1 MFFSKWLRLF
11 FVLVLLF
18 FSRNAD
24 AQFYNGYQMDFG
36 KNRVQY
42 DDGRFWSFMKFV
54 HFDTYFYKGGLELA
68 GFTGRTADVEL
79 ERIEKLLDYKLD
91 GRIQFIIYNKL
102 SEAKQTNIG
111 LETEESVNNNIGGL
125 TRIVGNKVFLYFD
138 GNHEN
143 FRRQIRAGIARVL
156 IDQIMYGG
164 DLKDRIQNSALLTL
178 PDWYIQGLVS
188 YISRDWDA
196 EVDNRIRDGVV
207 SGKYLK
213 FNRLTGTD
221 ALYAGHAFWKYI
233 VDTYTTT
240 SISNLLYMTRINRN
254 VESGFNYVLGLTV
267 KELSLNFNEY
277 LRGRYFTS
285 DQGRDSLIG
294 ETIVKRTK
302 PGRVYNQLHTSPDGR
317 YAAYVVN
324 DLGRYKVVLQSLD
337 GKRSKRVLRSGYRSY
352 AKETDETFPV
362 LAWHPS
368 GQLLGMICERKG
380 FLWFG
385 TYNLENKEFRED
397 KFFNFE
403 KVLDFAYSDDGQ
415 LLVISGVQKG
425 QSDIFVYNL
434 RTRTYDQI
442 TKDAYD
448 DLQPRFI
455 SGSTALVFASNRVND
470 TLAAVGKNEIPTS
483 KNLDIF
489 YYQYSGRSAVLRRLT
504 NTPDAREYQPL
515 PYDSVNIAYLSDENG
530 IVNRFT
536 ATLDSVISY
545 VDTVEHYRMI
555 VNNFPQTNRARNII
569 WHDINAKRNRVSEI
583 VYDRGKLRLIIN
595 PKPLARSERSDLP
608 PTLFR
613 SETSQVKPKTIVPAT
628 APAIS
633 TPVELKESTT
643 VLDSNAVNI
652 DDYVF
657 QSDFPEKPAK
667 KKKEEQVKEQ
677 PLSFG
682 VTPSATA
689 AGNST
694 VDTSAFP
701 LPKIRN
707 YETAF
712 SSSYFVSQLD
722 NALLNQTYQLFTG
735 AGAVFYNPGLNGY
748 FKLGI
753 RDVMEDYR
761 ISGGFRL
768 SGDLNSNEYFLNYE
782 NLKYRLDKQ
791 VTFYRQAIEF
801 DFDPYYGSKLH
812 THEVRGSL
820 KWPFSDVASLRGSM
834 AYRNDRFVLL
844 STDYPSLRF
853 PNEYLHWATSRVEFV
868 FDNTIPL
875 GANLYNGTRMKVF
888 GEYYRQVNKEASG
901 LSVIGTDIR
910 YYKRVHREIVWAN
923 RFAAGTSF
931 GREKL
936 IFYLGATDNWIS
948 PRFNYGTNIDYSQNY
963 YFQALGTNMRGFDQN
978 IRNGNTF
985 AVINSELRI
994 PIFRYLLNRPIKSDF
1009 IRNFQVIGF
1018 GDIGTAWTGTNPYAT
1033 DNPLNNETIVSQPFV
1048 VTLQKQKDPIVGGY
1062 GFGLRSRLL
1071 GYFLRAD
1078 WAWGVEDRVIQ
1089 DSKFYF
1095 SLGLD
1100 F

>member
-1 MFFSKWLRLF
+1 MFFPKWLRLF
-11 FVLVLLF
+11 FIGVLLLF
-18 FSRNAD
+18 PRITD

-42 DDGRFWSFMKFV
+42 DDGRFWSFMKFT

-143 FRRQIRAGIARVL
+143 FRRQIRAGISRVL
-156 IDQIMYGG
+156 VDQIMYGG

-178 PDWYIQGLVS
+178 PDWYIQGLIS

-213 FNRLTGTD
+213 FNRLTGAD
-221 ALYAGHAFWKYI
+221 ALFAGHAFWKYI
-233 VDTYTTT
+233 VDTYTST

-267 KELSLNFNEY
+267 KQLSLNFNEY
-277 LRGRYFTS
+277 LQGRYLTS
-285 DQGRDSLIG
+285 DQGRDTVLSG
-294 ETIVKRTK
+294 VAVKRTK
-302 PGRVYNQLHTSPDGR
+302 PNRVYNQLHTSPDGR
-317 YAAYVVN
+317 YTAYVVN
-324 DLGRYKVVLQSLD
+324 DLGRYKVVLHQLD

-352 AKETDETFPV
+352 ARETDETFPV

-368 GQLLGMICERKG
+368 GQLLGMIRERKG

-385 TYNLENKEFRED
+385 TYNLEEKEFREE

-403 KVLDFAYSDDGQ
+403 KVLDFSYSDDGQ
-415 LLVISGVQKG
+415 SIVISGVQKG

-448 DLQPRFI
+448 DLQPRFVA
-455 SGSTALVFASNRVND
+455 GSSAVVFASNRIND
-470 TLAAVGKNEIPTS
+470 TLSAISRNAIPAG

-489 YYQYSGRSAVLRRLT
+489 YYDYKGRAGVLRRLT
-504 NTPDAREYQPL
+504 NTPDFREYQPL
-515 PYDSVNIAYLSDENG
+515 PYDSVNVAYLSDENG
-530 IVNRFT
+530 VVNRYT

-555 VNNFPQTNRARNII
+555 VTNYPQTDRARNIL
-569 WHDINAKRNRVSEI
+569 WQDINPSGTRVSEI
-583 VYDRGKLRLIIN
+583 VFDRGRLRLTVN
-595 PKPLARSERSDLP
+595 PKTIARSEQSTLP
-608 PTLFR
+608 PTLYR
-613 SETSQVKPKTIVPAT
+613 SETSLLKPKPVANVLSPLPLMPAVT
-628 APAIS
+628 PVES
-633 TPVELKESTT
+633 TPVDT
-643 VLDSNAVNI
+643 NAVNI

-657 QSDFPEKPAK
+657 QSDFPEKPGK
-667 KKKEEQVKEQ
+667 KKKEEPVNVQ

-682 VTPSATA
+682 TVTTTA
-689 AGNST
+689 AM
-694 VDTSAFP
+694 VDTTAFP

-735 AGAVFYNPGLNGY
+735 AGAVFYNPGLNGF

-801 DFDPYYGSKLH
+801 DFDPFYGSKLH
-812 THEVRGSL
+812 SHEVRGHL
-820 KWPFSDVASLRGSM
+820 KWPFSDVSSLRGSL

-853 PNEYLHWATSRVEFV
+853 PNEYLHWATSRMEFV

-875 GANLYNGTRMKVF
+875 GANLYNGTRLKLF
-888 GEYYRQVNKEASG
+888 GEYYRQVNKEVSG
-901 LSVIGTDIR
+901 LAILGTDIR

-931 GREKL
+931 GQEKL

-948 PRFNYGTNIDYSQNY
+948 PRFNYGTAIDYSQNY
-963 YFQALGTNMRGFDQN
+963 YFQALGTNLRGFDQN

-994 PIFRYLLNRPIKSDF
+994 PVFRYLLNRPIKSDF